1 MSQLVMARSSV
12 SSAQQSN
19 RLGHLERRFL
29 MPLTAAL
36 STDVLTVPPDA
47 TLSEFVWVHV
57 VGNRQRNVA
66 VVAEGRYLG
75 MCLLDDVSEVPRED
89 WDETLVSAVLR
100 DDVPIAHLSWTLR
113 DAVVAMDEAD
123 LDRLAVT
130 DADGAFVG
138 EVRAAEIV
146 GLDEIL
152 DETDP

>member
-1 MSQLVMARSSV
+1 M
-12 SSAQQSN
+12 
-19 RLGHLERRFL
+19 
-29 MPLTAAL
+29 
-36 STDVLTVPPDA
+36 
-47 TLSEFVWVHV
+47 
-57 VGNRQRNVA
+57 
-66 VVAEGRYLG
+66 
-75 MCLLDDVSEVPRED
+75 
-89 WDETLVSAVLR
+89 SAVLR